1 MSFPLDKPL
10 YRYAVSKQ
18 GHPWRNYRRRDNPNA
33 ALVRNLG
40 KIESDLRT
48 EIAREQVDLMPN
60 GLMAQRLKAKKRLP
74 RIGGL

>member
-1 MSFPLDKPL
+1 MRFQL
-10 YRYAVSKQ
+10 
-18 GHPWRNYRRRDNPNA
+18 GHPWRTYRRRDNPNA

-48 EIAREQVDLMPN
+48 EIAREQVALMPN

-74 RIGGL
+74 PLMGG